1 MLCLGITLNIKV
13 INKKPPN
20 AKNMALNRLW
30 QGLCGLRAG
39 AWKQCATLS
48 ASAGNTHA
56 RQLKLVTAVH
66 TLVDDHEGT
75 KTIDSGVTS
84 EFQWVRE
91 FANIESMNNE
101 DQLHGMRNQ
110 HLPWHFFFYKLLQGN
125 QIAEEKKVFYI
136 TEFRVINAGGMT
148 VTFVTIEVMYIG
160 NSHQW
165 LLKPLS
171 ARLVGNSPYY
181 VWMWLSTQESTD

>member
-1 MLCLGITLNIKV
+1 MKAVCHLV
-13 INKKPPN
+13 HFS
-20 AKNMALNRLW
+20 W
-30 QGLCGLRAG
+30 D
-39 AWKQCATLS
+39 
-48 ASAGNTHA
+48 THT
-56 RQLKLVTAVH
+56 RQLKLVPAVH

-75 KTIDSGVTS
+75 KTIDSAVTS

-91 FANIESMNNE
+91 CANIESVNNE
-101 DQLHGMRNQ
+101 DQLYGMRNQ
-110 HLPWHFFFYKLLQGN
+110 HLPWHFFFFNKLLQGN
-125 QIAEEKKVFYI
+125 QTADEKKVFYI
-136 TEFRVINAGGMT
+136 TEFRVINAVGMT
-148 VTFVTIEVMYIG
+148 VTFVTIEIMYIG

>member
-13 INKKPPN
+13 INKKPKN

-30 QGLCGLRAG
+30 QGLCSLRAG
-39 AWKQCATLS
+39 AWKQCVTLS
-48 ASAGNTHA
+48 TSAGTRTPGNWNLSLLCTRLWMTMKAPKLLTPRLQVSFSEYVNVQILNPWIMRINYMGWEINTYP
-56 RQLKLVTAVH
+56 
-66 TLVDDHEGT
+66 D
-75 KTIDSGVTS
+75 
-84 EFQWVRE
+84 F
-91 FANIESMNNE
+91 
-101 DQLHGMRNQ
+101 
-110 HLPWHFFFYKLLQGN
+110 FFFYKLLQGN
-125 QIAEEKKVFYI
+125 QTADEKKVFYI

-148 VTFVTIEVMYIG
+148 VTFVTIEIMYTG